1 MRDLVK
7 LINRKQQPGETF
19 NGFYIAL
26 KQAAEDGGVNNCQQ
40 CHDRLIITL
49 ITSGICDAETKK
61 KLLALRPF
69 PELTS
74 SRSAARKKP
83 WKRTGMHSR
92 ALVQTRFPPTGA
104 DHVTG
109 CSPTSRHLT
118 GTEPPRLARG
128 AETAATTSQG
138 AQTSVKPTSA
148 RPTTRPAPSARSHTT
163 SPRSASPVGPNRE
176 TRRQSQTGS
185 TSATSAVRE
194 APPST

>member
-83 WKRTGMHSR
+83 RKRTGMHSR

-128 AETAATTSQG
+128 AETAATTRPRPQKRRQVPG
-138 AQTSVKPTSA
+138 QQPDLLQVQEATPLLHGLPLQWAQTGRQDGKVKQGP
-148 RPTTRPAPSARSHTT
+148 RP
-163 SPRSASPVGPNRE
+163 PRQR
-176 TRRQSQTGS
+176 
-185 TSATSAVRE
+185 
-194 APPST
+194 